1 MIKLTKEIKEELISI
16 AKTKN
21 LFLEGNIIKV
31 IDPEDDKEFSE
42 YLKKC
47 SERDVANRKKRLEIT
62 KKIQTQN
69 NDLLILDGENKRI
82 LEELQGALKE
92 AEESKKRIEDQ
103 NSELIKGKEENDR
116 ISENLREEML
126 KSEKAREEAERAKE
140 NAENDLDL
148 MQKKTQFELI
158 STIVKVSLSV
168 ILGVGLV
175 TTLLYITAMFTGKDT
190 QIIGSTWSNMFGILL
205 TNAFSIIGTIMGVK
219 YASENNKKESE

>member
-1 MIKLTKEIKEELISI
+1 MIKLTREVRQDLISI
-16 AKTKN
+16 AKNKN

-31 IDPEDDKEFSE
+31 IDPEDDLEFAD

-47 SERDVANRKKRLEIT
+47 SEKDTANRKKRLEIT
-62 KKIQTQN
+62 KKIQSQN
-69 NDLLILDGENKRI
+69 NELLKLDEVNKRI
-82 LEELQGALKE
+82 LADLQQALRE
-92 AEESKKRIEDQ
+92 AEESKERIEAQ
-103 NSELIKGKEENDR
+103 NAELVKGKEENDR
-116 ISENLREEML
+116 ISQNLREEML
-126 KSEKAREEAERAKE
+126 KSERAREEAEKARE
-140 NAENDLDL
+140 NAVNDLDL

-175 TTLLYITAMFTGKDT
+175 TTILYITAMFTGKDT

-219 YASENNKKESE
+219 YASENVKKEEE